1 MLQRLA
7 RLYKQTADDKSIKAH
22 STALVLVKPDSE
34 SPWGN
39 QFGFLHVSA
48 PELNGTRFSK
58 PLEFV
63 TIAQE
68 IIQRKRSSLA
78 VNLTGRL
85 LEILSKFRGPEPPL
99 ISATPL
105 PIEDSGNET
114 RPVVANSICNSIH
127 ISGASAK
134 APASISRCTRL
145 LSIG

>member
-7 RLYKQTADDKSIKAH
+7 RLYKQTADDKSTKTH
-22 STALVLVKPDSE
+22 STALVVVKPDSE

-48 PELNGTRFSK
+48 PELTGTRFSK

-68 IIQRKRSSLA
+68 IIQRKTSSLA

-85 LEILSKFRGPEPPL
+85 LEILSKFRGPE
-99 ISATPL
+99 AM
-105 PIEDSGNET
+105 
-114 RPVVANSICNSIH
+114 IH
-127 ISGASAK
+127 
-134 APASISRCTRL
+134 
-145 LSIG
+145 LSIAAPIDLCQAVEVPRTCIRYKGFDKSCSIIIAIYD